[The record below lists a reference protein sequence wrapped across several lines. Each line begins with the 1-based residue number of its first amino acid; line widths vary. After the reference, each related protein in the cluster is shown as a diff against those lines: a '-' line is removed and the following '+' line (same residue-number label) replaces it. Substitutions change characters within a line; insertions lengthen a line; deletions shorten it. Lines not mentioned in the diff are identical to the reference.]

1 MEHILVLDVPGIK
14 EYVFGTERLVEIRG
28 ASALL
33 DHLNREETQSFL
45 KKKLGKENVDCIFA
59 GGGAAQFIIRA
70 DENELQAAVDGL
82 KGYFHSE
89 SQGGLRLISGHAELK
104 TGAYQECLSR
114 AFMQLNLEKDELPF
128 EPCSTIHTG
137 FLRECE
143 SCSSPAS
150 EIDNYADSL
159 QILCNVCHGKV
170 EHEQKMPGLWKGFVE
185 HLKSRG
191 IANARRAKDFGD
203 IGEASSKNGQLALVY
218 ADGNAMG
225 RIVKS
230 IDSPESFS
238 FFSKT
243 VDESIRAACH
253 EALYDCCICKGGAA
267 DILLLGGDDL
277 LVCMS
282 ADAAIPFAIAV
293 AQKFEEMTKIRFA
306 KEASKA
312 PAALKER
319 GVSISTGI
327 VFAKS
332 HTPFSLLLEQ
342 AEELLKSAKKGGSAC
357 SNGNKFSPP
366 SYLDFHFFSKL
377 NQIKVADSRRKHLQL
392 NDIDITAEPALKRCI
407 TLHQKPYALNDAQRL
422 YDLAARILESGIPR
436 SRFNRLGQAPFLG
449 RMNGTLECL
458 QLVGRAR
465 KEHKELLWKAL
476 DDFGCGE
483 NIPWRK
489 DKNGYS
495 TMLVDLVE
503 LAGFISS
510 KGKEDNEDA

>member
-1 MEHILVLDVPGIK
+1 MEHILVVDVPGIK

-28 ASALL
+28 GSALL
-33 DHLNREETQSFL
+33 DHLNREETSSFL
-45 KKKLGKENVDCIFA
+45 EKKLGKGNVDCIFA
-59 GGGAAQFIIRA
+59 GGGAGQFIIRA
-70 DENELQAAVDGL
+70 SENDLRSAVDGL
-82 KGYFHSE
+82 KGLFHTAS
-89 SQGGLRLISGHAELK
+89 SGGLRLTSGHAELK
-104 TGAYQECLSR
+104 AGAYQECLST
-114 AFMQLNLEKDELPF
+114 AFMRLNLERDELPF
-128 EPCSTIHTG
+128 EQSSTIHTG

-150 EIDNYADSL
+150 IIDNYADSL

-170 EHEQKMPGLWKGFVE
+170 EYEQKHRGLWKGFADY
-185 HLKSRG
+185 LKSKG
-191 IANARRAKDFGD
+191 LSSARRAKDFSD
-203 IGEASSKNGQLALVY
+203 IGKASSKNGHLALVY
-218 ADGNAMG
+218 ADGNSMG

-230 IDSPESFS
+230 IDSPDSFS

-253 EALYDCCICKGGAA
+253 EALHDCCLSKGGAA

-277 LVCMS
+277 LVCMN

-293 AQKFEEMTKIRFA
+293 ARKFEELTKARFA
-306 KEASKA
+306 KDPAKA
-312 PAALKER
+312 PAVLKGC
-319 GVSISTGI
+319 GVTISIGI

-342 AEELLKSAKKGGSAC
+342 AEELLKSAKKGGSEC

-366 SYLDFHFFSKL
+366 AYLDYHFFSKF
-377 NQIKVADSRRKHLQL
+377 NQVKVTDSRRKHLQL
-392 NDIDITAEPALKRCI
+392 NDSDITSDPASKRGI
-407 TLHQKPYALNDAQRL
+407 TLHQRPYSLIGAQQL
-422 YDLAARILESGIPR
+422 FKHATAILESGIPR

-465 KEHKELLWKAL
+465 DNHKQLIWNAL
-476 DDFGCGE
+476 DEFGCSE

-489 DKNGYS
+489 EEKGYS

-503 LAGFISS
+503 IAGFLSA
-510 KGKEDNEDA
+510 KGKENDENA